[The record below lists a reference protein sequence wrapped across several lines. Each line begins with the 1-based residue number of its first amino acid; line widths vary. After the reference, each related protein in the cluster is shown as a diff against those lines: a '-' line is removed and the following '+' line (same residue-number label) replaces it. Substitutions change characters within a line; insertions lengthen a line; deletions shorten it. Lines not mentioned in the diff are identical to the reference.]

1 MCWSIFVLSGVLI
14 VARPYKVQAQG
25 LEDAVA
31 IVEATGKMA
40 EFMPLDITR
49 LALQVAIVS
58 ILINLILIFAF
69 WKAQM
74 ADASKPCL
82 MSGKI
87 GEDVI
92 SNWCYRAFKKGVEK
106 AEEEMKR

>member
-1 MCWSIFVLSGVLI
+1 
-14 VARPYKVQAQG
+14 
-25 LEDAVA
+25 
-31 IVEATGKMA
+31 MA